1 MKVTVTAIER
11 LVNAD
16 LYTHTAKV
24 TFLEDKGP
32 GFKTQLFIYVPW
44 HTREDYPLD
53 SVWNMEITN
62 A

>member
-11 LVNAD
+11 LNNLD
-16 LYTHTAKV
+16 LSGHVAKI
-24 TFLEDKGP
+24 TFMEDRGP
-32 GFKTQLFIYVPW
+32 GFKNQLFIYVPW